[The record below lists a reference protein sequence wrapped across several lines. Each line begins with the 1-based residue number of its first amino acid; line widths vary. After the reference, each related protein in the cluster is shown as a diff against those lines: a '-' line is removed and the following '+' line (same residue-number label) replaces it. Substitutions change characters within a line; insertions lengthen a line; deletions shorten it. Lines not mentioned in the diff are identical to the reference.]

1 MKRLLLPI
9 LLCMAFGTVA
19 ALGAAAAAAETT
31 ATATAAPATG
41 TTAAE
46 ATAAAAA
53 ATAAS
58 HYPAPCPHPR
68 LLLKAGEE
76 SAIRAAI
83 GTDPLMKDAYL
94 SMKEYSDKL
103 LGVPPCERVVTGRR
117 LLSVSREVLRR
128 VFWLAAVH
136 RVEGKGEYAS
146 RAIEEMLAVAAYK
159 DWNPSHFLD
168 VAEMTAAMALGY
180 DWLYGQM
187 TPPQRDSVRNAI
199 IWKGLSMA
207 QMPQYN
213 AFYRMA
219 SNWNQVCNA
228 GIAMGALAVWEDNVE
243 QSSELLDK
251 CLETNGKSLERYSP
265 EGAYPEGYSYWEYG
279 SSFQMLLISSL
290 ESAFGSDLGLME
302 GHDRFFKSGTFM
314 MMMGTPSHHVY
325 NYFDCGGRNKS
336 FMFPLAWMA
345 WKTGDAELLYPEI
358 QLCRK
363 RGSSHLS
370 SDRLFPMFLI
380 YGSRLLATADG
391 ASGTAAVA
399 AGSARSASGSVGAE
413 AAAARGASGS
423 AAVAAGSASS
433 ASGTVGA
440 EAAAARGAT
449 GALGSLADVPVP
461 DRNYYVCSGLEPLF
475 IFRSGWTGEDDTYFA
490 VKGGCATDSH
500 GHVDAGSFIFES
512 DGVGWALDLGM
523 QDYHQLESRG
533 VDLWNIRPGSQRWD
547 VFRISEYSHNVMTV
561 NGSRADVNFRA
572 SFSKVWQKRSRKGV
586 EIPMTGFYGGQ
597 LDSALRTVWLDRK
610 DNLHVKEEFVGGDS
624 TRVLRWVF
632 CTEAECRI
640 LGPSLIELKKDGK
653 VRHLRL
659 STRHYASPRVYEAKG
674 SHDYDA
680 PNPGLSLV
688 GFEIKR
694 VLPHE
699 KVTLH
704 FTLARP

>member
-1 MKRLLLPI
+1 
-9 LLCMAFGTVA
+9 MAFGTVA
-19 ALGAAAAAAETT
+19 APGAAAAAAETT
-31 ATATAAPATG
+31 AAATAAPATG

-46 ATAAAAA
+46 ATT
-53 ATAAS
+53 TAAR
-58 HYPAPCPHPR
+58 YPTPCPHPR
-68 LLLKAGEE
+68 LLLRSDEE
-76 SAIRAAI
+76 STIRAAI

-94 SMKEYSDKL
+94 SIKEYSDKL

-128 VFWLAAVH
+128 VFWLATVH
-136 RVEGKGEYAS
+136 KIEGSGEYAS

-199 IWKGLSMA
+199 IGKGLSMA

-228 GIAMGALAVWEDNVE
+228 GMAMGALAVWEDNVE

-314 MMMGTPSHHVY
+314 MMMGTPSHHVF

-380 YGSRLLATADG
+380 YGSRLLNDADG
-391 ASGTAAVA
+391 
-399 AGSARSASGSVGAE
+399 
-413 AAAARGASGS
+413 
-423 AAVAAGSASS
+423 

-610 DNLHVKEEFVGGDS
+610 DDLHVKEEFVGGDS

-640 LGPSLIELKKDGK
+640 LGPSLIELRKDGK
-653 VRHLRL
+653 VRHLRI

>member
-1 MKRLLLPI
+1 
-9 LLCMAFGTVA
+9 MAFGTVA
-19 ALGAAAAAAETT
+19 APGAAAAAAETT
-31 ATATAAPATG
+31 AAATAAPATG

-46 ATAAAAA
+46 ATT
-53 ATAAS
+53 TAAR
-58 HYPAPCPHPR
+58 YPTPCPHPR
-68 LLLKAGEE
+68 LLLRSDEE
-76 SAIRAAI
+76 STIRAAI

-94 SMKEYSDKL
+94 SIKEYSDKL

-128 VFWLAAVH
+128 VFWLATVH
-136 RVEGKGEYAS
+136 KIEGSGEYAS

-199 IWKGLSMA
+199 IGKGLSMA

-228 GIAMGALAVWEDNVE
+228 GMAMGALAVWEDNVE

-314 MMMGTPSHHVY
+314 MMMGTPSHHVF

-380 YGSRLLATADG
+380 YGSRLLNDADG

-399 AGSARSASGSVGAE
+399 AGSARSASGTSAV
-413 AAAARGASGS
+413 AAGSARSASGS

-433 ASGTVGA
+433 ASGY
-440 EAAAARGAT
+440 AAVAAGSARSASGTSAVAAGT
-449 GALGSLADVPVP
+449 SHSASGSISSLADVPVP

-610 DNLHVKEEFVGGDS
+610 DDLHVKEEFVGGDS

-640 LGPSLIELKKDGK
+640 LGPSLIELRKDGK
-653 VRHLRL
+653 VRHLRI

>member
-19 ALGAAAAAAETT
+19 APGAAAAAAETT
-31 ATATAAPATG
+31 AAATAAPATG

-46 ATAAAAA
+46 ATT
-53 ATAAS
+53 TAAR
-58 HYPAPCPHPR
+58 YPTPCPHPR
-68 LLLKAGEE
+68 LLLRSDEE
-76 SAIRAAI
+76 STIRAAI

-94 SMKEYSDKL
+94 SIKEYSDKL

-128 VFWLAAVH
+128 VFWLATVH
-136 RVEGKGEYAS
+136 KIEGSGEYAS

-199 IWKGLSMA
+199 IGKGLSMA

-228 GIAMGALAVWEDNVE
+228 GMAMGALAVWEDNVE

-314 MMMGTPSHHVY
+314 MMMGTPSHHVF

-391 ASGTAAVA
+391 
-399 AGSARSASGSVGAE
+399 
-413 AAAARGASGS
+413 
-423 AAVAAGSASS
+423 

-610 DNLHVKEEFVGGDS
+610 DDLHVKEDPFSQAGEGLPFRGQG
-624 TRVLRWVF
+624 VL
-632 CTEAECRI
+632 
-640 LGPSLIELKKDGK
+640 
-653 VRHLRL
+653 VRHEDQGL
-659 STRHYASPRVYEAKG
+659 A
-674 SHDYDA
+674 
-680 PNPGLSLV
+680 PGLADAVIDEAFLV
-688 GFEIKR
+688 DRFPADVEVQHGNSFTPGSGR
-694 VLPHE
+694 RGRRRRRRYSPVRRLPRSRR
-699 KVTLH
+699 
-704 FTLARP
+704 RPQPPTRSPGRL

>member
-19 ALGAAAAAAETT
+19 ASGAAAS
-31 ATATAAPATG
+31 P
-41 TTAAE
+41 
-46 ATAAAAA
+46 
-53 ATAAS
+53 
-58 HYPAPCPHPR
+58 YPAPCDHPR
-68 LLLKAGEE
+68 LLLRSGEE
-76 SAIRAAI
+76 ATIRSAI

-94 SMKEYSDKL
+94 SIKEYSDKL

-128 VFWLAAVH
+128 VFWLASVH
-136 RVEGKGEYAS
+136 RIEGSGEYAT

-187 TPPQRDSVRNAI
+187 TPSQRDSVRNAI
-199 IWKGLSMA
+199 IGKGLSMA

-325 NYFDCGGRNKS
+325 NYFDCGGRNKT

-380 YGSRLLATADG
+380 YGSRLLNDADG
-391 ASGTAAVA
+391 AFGSAAVA
-399 AGSARSASGSVGAE
+399 AGSARSASGSI
-413 AAAARGASGS
+413 S
-423 AAVAAGSASS
+423 
-433 ASGTVGA
+433 
-440 EAAAARGAT
+440 
-449 GALGSLADVPVP
+449 SLADVPVP

-475 IFRSGWTGEDDTYFA
+475 IFRSGWTSEDDTYFA

-572 SFSKVWQKRSRKGV
+572 NFSKVWRKRSRKGV

-653 VRHLRL
+653 VRHLRI

-699 KVTLH
+699 RVTLN
-704 FTLARP
+704 FTLSRP

>member
-46 ATAAAAA
+46 ATAASAA

-76 SAIRAAI
+76 ATIRAAI

-94 SMKEYSDKL
+94 SIKEYSDKL

-128 VFWLAAVH
+128 IFWLATAY
-136 RVEGKGEYAS
+136 RIDGKDEYAS
-146 RAIEEMLAVAAYK
+146 RAIEEMLAVAAYN

-199 IWKGLSMA
+199 IGKGLSMA

-228 GIAMGALAVWEDNVE
+228 GMAMGALAVWEDNVE

-380 YGSRLLATADG
+380 YGSRLLNDADG
-391 ASGTAAVA
+391 
-399 AGSARSASGSVGAE
+399 
-413 AAAARGASGS
+413 
-423 AAVAAGSASS
+423 

-572 SFSKVWQKRSRKGV
+572 NFSKVWRKRSRKGV

-597 LDSALRTVWLDRK
+597 LDSALRMVWLDRK

-640 LGPSLIELKKDGK
+640 LGPSLIELRKDGK

-704 FTLARP
+704 FTLTRP

>member
-1 MKRLLLPI
+1 
-9 LLCMAFGTVA
+9 MAFGTVA
-19 ALGAAAAAAETT
+19 ELGAAAAAAETT
-31 ATATAAPATG
+31 AAATAAPATG
-41 TTAAE
+41 TTAAG
-46 ATAAAAA
+46 ATTTAAR
-53 ATAAS
+53 
-58 HYPAPCPHPR
+58 YPTPCPHPR

-76 SAIRAAI
+76 ATIRSAI

-94 SMKEYSDKL
+94 SIKEYSDKL

-128 VFWLAAVH
+128 VFWLATVH
-136 RVEGKGEYAS
+136 RIEGSGEYAS

-180 DWLYGQM
+180 DWLYGEM
-187 TPPQRDSVRNAI
+187 TPSQRDSVRNAI
-199 IWKGLSMA
+199 IGKGLSMA
-207 QMPQYN
+207 QDPRFN

-228 GIAMGALAVWEDNVE
+228 GMAMGALAVWEDNVGM
-243 QSSELLDK
+243 SSELLDK

-380 YGSRLLATADG
+380 YGSRLLNDADG
-391 ASGTAAVA
+391 
-399 AGSARSASGSVGAE
+399 
-413 AAAARGASGS
+413 
-423 AAVAAGSASS
+423 

-475 IFRSGWTGEDDTYFA
+475 IFRSGWTSEDDTYFA

-561 NGSRADVNFRA
+561 NGSRADVNFRT

-610 DNLHVKEEFVGGDS
+610 DDLHVKEEFVGGDS

>member
-46 ATAAAAA
+46 ATAASAA

-76 SAIRAAI
+76 ATIRAAI

-94 SMKEYSDKL
+94 SIKEYSDKL

-128 VFWLAAVH
+128 IFWLATAY
-136 RVEGKGEYAS
+136 RIDGKDEYAS
-146 RAIEEMLAVAAYK
+146 RAIEEMLAVAAYN

-199 IWKGLSMA
+199 IGKGLSMA

-228 GIAMGALAVWEDNVE
+228 GMAMGALAVWEDNVE

-251 CLETNGKSLERYSP
+251 CLETNGKSLERYAP

-380 YGSRLLATADG
+380 YGSRLLNDADG
-391 ASGTAAVA
+391 
-399 AGSARSASGSVGAE
+399 
-413 AAAARGASGS
+413 
-423 AAVAAGSASS
+423 

-572 SFSKVWQKRSRKGV
+572 NFSKVWRKRSRKGV

-597 LDSALRTVWLDRK
+597 LDSALRMVWLDRK

-640 LGPSLIELKKDGK
+640 LGPSLIELRKDGK

-704 FTLARP
+704 FTLTRP

>member
-1 MKRLLLPI
+1 
-9 LLCMAFGTVA
+9 MAFGTVA

-31 ATATAAPATG
+31 A
-41 TTAAE
+41 AE
-46 ATAAAAA
+46 ATAAAAT

-68 LLLKAGEE
+68 LLLRSGEE
-76 SAIRAAI
+76 STIRAAI

-94 SMKEYSDKL
+94 SIKEYSDKL

-128 VFWLAAVH
+128 VFWLASVH
-136 RVEGKGEYAS
+136 RIEGSGEYAS
-146 RAIEEMLAVAAYK
+146 RAIEEMLAVAAFK

-187 TPPQRDSVRNAI
+187 TLSQRDSVRNAI
-199 IWKGLSMA
+199 IGKGLSMA

-228 GIAMGALAVWEDNVE
+228 GIAMGAIAVWEDNVE

-325 NYFDCGGRNKS
+325 NYFDCGGRNKT

-345 WKTGDAELLYPEI
+345 WKTGEKELLYPEI

-391 ASGTAAVA
+391 ASGSAAVAAGSARGASGTAAVA
-399 AGSARSASGSVGAE
+399 AGSALSASGTPAVAAGTARSASGSI
-413 AAAARGASGS
+413 
-423 AAVAAGSASS
+423 SS
-433 ASGTVGA
+433 
-440 EAAAARGAT
+440 
-449 GALGSLADVPVP
+449 LGDVPVP

-475 IFRSGWTGEDDTYFA
+475 IFRSGWTSEDDTYFA

>member
-1 MKRLLLPI
+1 
-9 LLCMAFGTVA
+9 MAFGTVA

-31 ATATAAPATG
+31 AATSP
-41 TTAAE
+41 
-46 ATAAAAA
+46 
-53 ATAAS
+53 
-58 HYPAPCPHPR
+58 YPAPCDHPR
-68 LLLKAGEE
+68 LLLRAGEE
-76 SAIRAAI
+76 STIRAAI

-94 SMKEYSDKL
+94 SIKEYSDKL

-128 VFWLAAVH
+128 VFWLATVH
-136 RVEGKGEYAS
+136 RIEGSGEYAS

-199 IWKGLSMA
+199 IGKGLSMA

-228 GIAMGALAVWEDNVE
+228 GIAMGALAVWEDNVGM
-243 QSSELLDK
+243 SSELLDK
-251 CLETNGKSLERYSP
+251 CLETNGKSLDRYSP

-325 NYFDCGGRNKS
+325 NYFDCGGRNKT

-358 QLCRK
+358 HLCRK

-391 ASGTAAVA
+391 ASGSAAVAAGSARSASGTAAVA
-399 AGSARSASGSVGAE
+399 AGSARSASGT
-413 AAAARGASGS
+413 

-449 GALGSLADVPVP
+449 GALGSLGDVPVP

-475 IFRSGWTGEDDTYFA
+475 IFRSGWTGEDNTYFA

-547 VFRISEYSHNVMTV
+547 VFRIGEYSHNVMTV

-572 SFSKVWQKRSRKGV
+572 NFSKVWQKRSRKGV

-610 DNLHVKEEFVGGDS
+610 DDLHVKEEFVGGDS

-653 VRHLRL
+653 VRHLRI

-704 FTLARP
+704 FTLSRP

>member
-46 ATAAAAA
+46 ATAASAA

-76 SAIRAAI
+76 ATIRAAI

-94 SMKEYSDKL
+94 SIKEYSDKL

-128 VFWLAAVH
+128 IFWLATAY
-136 RVEGKGEYAS
+136 RIDGKDEYAS
-146 RAIEEMLAVAAYK
+146 RAIEEMLAVAAYN

-199 IWKGLSMA
+199 IGKGLSMA

-228 GIAMGALAVWEDNVE
+228 GMAMGALAVWEDNVE

-380 YGSRLLATADG
+380 YGSRLLNDADG
-391 ASGTAAVA
+391 
-399 AGSARSASGSVGAE
+399 
-413 AAAARGASGS
+413 
-423 AAVAAGSASS
+423 

-572 SFSKVWQKRSRKGV
+572 NFSKVWRKRSRKGV

-597 LDSALRTVWLDRK
+597 LDSALRMVWLDRK

-632 CTEAECRI
+632 CTEAECRR
-640 LGPSLIELKKDGK
+640 LGPSLIELRKDGK

-704 FTLARP
+704 FTLTRP

>member
-19 ALGAAAAAAETT
+19 ALGAAAS
-31 ATATAAPATG
+31 P
-41 TTAAE
+41 
-46 ATAAAAA
+46 
-53 ATAAS
+53 
-58 HYPAPCPHPR
+58 YPGPCDHPR
-68 LLLKAGEE
+68 LLLRSGEE
-76 SAIRAAI
+76 STIRAAI

-94 SMKEYSDKL
+94 SIKEYSDKL

-413 AAAARGASGS
+413 AAAARGA
-423 AAVAAGSASS
+423 
-433 ASGTVGA
+433 
-440 EAAAARGAT
+440 T

>member
-1 MKRLLLPI
+1 MTIDSFYLKLQISMKRLLLPI

-46 ATAAAAA
+46 ATAASAA

-76 SAIRAAI
+76 ATIRAAI

-94 SMKEYSDKL
+94 SIKEYSDKL

-128 VFWLAAVH
+128 IFWLATAY
-136 RVEGKGEYAS
+136 RIDGKDEYAS
-146 RAIEEMLAVAAYK
+146 RAIEEMLAVAAYN

-199 IWKGLSMA
+199 IGKGLSMA

-228 GIAMGALAVWEDNVE
+228 GIAMGALAVWEDNVGM
-243 QSSELLDK
+243 SSELLDK

-279 SSFQMLLISSL
+279 SSFQILLISSL

-325 NYFDCGGRNKS
+325 NYFDCGGRNKT

-345 WKTGDAELLYPEI
+345 LKTGDAELLYPEI

-363 RGSSHLS
+363 RGTSHLS

-399 AGSARSASGSVGAE
+399 AGSARSASGS
-413 AAAARGASGS
+413 AAMAAGAARSASGS
-423 AAVAAGSASS
+423 AAVAAGTSHS
-433 ASGTVGA
+433 ASGSIS
-440 EAAAARGAT
+440 
-449 GALGSLADVPVP
+449 SLADVPVP

-475 IFRSGWTGEDDTYFA
+475 IFRSGWTSEDDTYFA

-561 NGSRADVNFRA
+561 NGFRADVNFRA
-572 SFSKVWQKRSRKGV
+572 SFSKVWRKRSRKGV

-610 DNLHVKEEFVGGDS
+610 DDLHVKEEFVGGDS

-704 FTLARP
+704 FTLSRP

>member
-1 MKRLLLPI
+1 
-9 LLCMAFGTVA
+9 MAFGTVA

-46 ATAAAAA
+46 ATAASAA

-76 SAIRAAI
+76 ATIRAAI

-94 SMKEYSDKL
+94 SIKEYSDKL

-128 VFWLAAVH
+128 IFWLATAY
-136 RVEGKGEYAS
+136 RIDGKDEYAS
-146 RAIEEMLAVAAYK
+146 RAIEEMLAVAAYN

-199 IWKGLSMA
+199 IGKGLSMA

-228 GIAMGALAVWEDNVE
+228 GMAMGALAVWEDNVE

-380 YGSRLLATADG
+380 YGSRLLNDADG
-391 ASGTAAVA
+391 
-399 AGSARSASGSVGAE
+399 
-413 AAAARGASGS
+413 
-423 AAVAAGSASS
+423 

-572 SFSKVWQKRSRKGV
+572 NFSKVWRKRSRKGV

-597 LDSALRTVWLDRK
+597 LDSALRMVWLDRK

-640 LGPSLIELKKDGK
+640 LGPSLIELRKDGK

-704 FTLARP
+704 FTLTRP

>member
-1 MKRLLLPI
+1 MKRLFLAI

-31 ATATAAPATG
+31 A
-41 TTAAE
+41 AE

-53 ATAAS
+53 AETTAATAAQQ
-58 HYPAPCPHPR
+58 YPDPSSHPR

-76 SAIRAAI
+76 ATIRSAIGI
-83 GTDPLMKDAYL
+83 DPLMKDAFL
-94 SMKEYSDKL
+94 TVKDYSDKL
-103 LGVPPCERVVTGRR
+103 LVVPPCERVVTGRR

-128 VFWLAAVH
+128 VFWLATAY
-136 RVEGKGEYAS
+136 RIDGKDEYAS

-180 DWLYGQM
+180 DWLYGRM
-187 TPPQRDSVRNAI
+187 APSQRDSVRNAI
-199 IWKGLSMA
+199 IGKGLSMA

-345 WKTGDAELLYPEI
+345 WRTGEKELLYPEI

-363 RGSSHLS
+363 RGTSNLS

-380 YGSRLLATADG
+380 YGSRLLNDADG
-391 ASGTAAVA
+391 PSGTAALA
-399 AGSARSASGSVGAE
+399 AGSARSASGS
-413 AAAARGASGS
+413 
-423 AAVAAGSASS
+423 AAVAAGTSHS
-433 ASGTVGA
+433 ASGSISS
-440 EAAAARGAT
+440 
-449 GALGSLADVPVP
+449 LGDVPVP

-475 IFRSGWTGEDDTYFA
+475 IFRSGWTSEDDTYFA

-572 SFSKVWQKRSRKGV
+572 SFSKVWRKRSRKGV

-640 LGPSLIELKKDGK
+640 LGPSLIELRKDGK

-674 SHDYDA
+674 NHDYDA

-699 KVTLH
+699 KVTLN
-704 FTLARP
+704 FTLSRP

>member
-1 MKRLLLPI
+1 
-9 LLCMAFGTVA
+9 MAFGTVA
-19 ALGAAAAAAETT
+19 ALGAAAS
-31 ATATAAPATG
+31 P
-41 TTAAE
+41 
-46 ATAAAAA
+46 
-53 ATAAS
+53 
-58 HYPAPCPHPR
+58 YPAPCDHPR
-68 LLLKAGEE
+68 LLLRSGEE
-76 SAIRAAI
+76 STIRAAI
-83 GTDPLMKDAYL
+83 DADPLMKEAYL
-94 SMKEYSDKL
+94 SIKEYSDKL
-103 LGVPPCERVVTGRR
+103 LAVPPCERVVTGRR

-128 VFWLAAVH
+128 VFWLAIVH
-136 RVEGKGEYAS
+136 RIEGSGEYAS

-168 VAEMTAAMALGY
+168 VAEMTVAMALGY

-199 IWKGLSMA
+199 IGKGLSMA

-228 GIAMGALAVWEDNVE
+228 GMAMGALAVWEDNPG
-243 QSSELLDK
+243 QSSELLGK
-251 CLETNGKSLERYSP
+251 CLETNGKSLDRYSP

-290 ESAFGSDLGLME
+290 ESAFGSDLGLMD

-345 WKTGDAELLYPEI
+345 WKTGEKELLYPEI

-391 ASGTAAVA
+391 ASGTVAVAAGTARSASGSAAVA
-399 AGSARSASGSVGAE
+399 AGSARSASGT
-413 AAAARGASGS
+413 
-423 AAVAAGSASS
+423 AAVAAGSARS
-433 ASGTVGA
+433 ASGT
-440 EAAAARGAT
+440 AAVAAGTSHSAS
-449 GALGSLADVPVP
+449 GSISSLADVPVP

-475 IFRSGWTGEDDTYFA
+475 IFRSGWTSEGDTYFA

-533 VDLWNIRPGSQRWD
+533 VDLWNIRPGSQRWE

-572 SFSKVWQKRSRKGV
+572 NFSKVWRKRSRKGV

-653 VRHLRL
+653 VRHLRI

-674 SHDYDA
+674 SYDYDA

-704 FTLARP
+704 FTLSRP

>member
-1 MKRLLLPI
+1 
-9 LLCMAFGTVA
+9 MAFGTVA

-31 ATATAAPATG
+31 AATAAPQ
-41 TTAAE
+41 
-46 ATAAAAA
+46 
-53 ATAAS
+53 
-58 HYPAPCPHPR
+58 YPTPCDHPR
-68 LLLKAGEE
+68 LLLRAGEE
-76 SAIRAAI
+76 STIRSAI

-94 SMKEYSDKL
+94 SIKEYSDKL

-325 NYFDCGGRNKS
+325 NYFDCGGRNKT

-363 RGSSHLS
+363 RGSSNLS

-399 AGSARSASGSVGAE
+399 AGSARSASGS
-413 AAAARGASGS
+413 
-423 AAVAAGSASS
+423 AAVAAGTSHS
-433 ASGTVGA
+433 ASGSISS
-440 EAAAARGAT
+440 
-449 GALGSLADVPVP
+449 LGDVPVP
-461 DRNYYVCSGLEPLF
+461 SRNSYVCSGFEPLF
-475 IFRSGWTGEDDTYFA
+475 IFRSGWTSEDDTYFA

-704 FTLARP
+704 FTLSRP

>member
-1 MKRLLLPI
+1 MTIDSFYLKLQISMKRLLLPI

-31 ATATAAPATG
+31 AAIAAPQ
-41 TTAAE
+41 
-46 ATAAAAA
+46 
-53 ATAAS
+53 
-58 HYPAPCPHPR
+58 YPTPCDHPR
-68 LLLKAGEE
+68 LLLRSGEE
-76 SAIRAAI
+76 STIRAAI
-83 GTDPLMKDAYL
+83 GTDPFMKDAYL
-94 SMKEYSDKL
+94 SIKEYSDKL

-128 VFWLAAVH
+128 VFWLASVH
-136 RVEGKGEYAS
+136 RIDGSGEYAT

-187 TPPQRDSVRNAI
+187 TPSQRDSVRNAI
-199 IWKGLSMA
+199 IGKGLSMA

-243 QSSELLDK
+243 QSSALLDK

-325 NYFDCGGRNKS
+325 NYFDCGGRNKT

-363 RGSSHLS
+363 RGSSNLS

-380 YGSRLLATADG
+380 YGSRLLNDADG
-391 ASGTAAVA
+391 
-399 AGSARSASGSVGAE
+399 
-413 AAAARGASGS
+413 
-423 AAVAAGSASS
+423 

-449 GALGSLADVPVP
+449 GSAAVAAGSARSASGSVAVAAVASSASGSIASLADVPVP

-475 IFRSGWTGEDDTYFA
+475 IFRSGWTSEDDTYFA

-572 SFSKVWQKRSRKGV
+572 NFSKVWQKRLRKGV

-640 LGPSLIELKKDGK
+640 LGPSLIELRKDGK

-704 FTLARP
+704 FTLSRP